1 MMTRLDLRVTRCSV
15 SEVCR
20 SAGAVGHSVRRCIS
34 WLTSI
39 SDTLRSKQTGSRVL
53 QECWCSV
60 QEALALLD
68 LRFTLLANFSYE
80 MTIAGFGMFSEFIE
94 TMTTISCD
102 TAPVVRF

>member
-1 MMTRLDLRVTRCSV
+1 
-15 SEVCR
+15 
-20 SAGAVGHSVRRCIS
+20 VGHSVRRCIS

-53 QECWCSV
+53 QECWRSV
-60 QEALALLD
+60 QVALALLD
-68 LRFTLLANFSYE
+68 FRFALIANFSYE

-94 TMTTISCD
+94 TMRTISCV